1 MNAFGKKRTKVC
13 TTSSRKTRRIVKS
26 KRHLLKKKVTYL
38 VVAVAAL
45 GLASFLVYYALGPK
59 NSTLIDTTP
68 KIAIVDHLSVQWPN
82 PTFNQTMLDIL
93 NETGLQVDYYPSQD
107 VTVDFY
113 RNLPKHNYKLIIFR
127 VHATAESS
135 VEGTP
140 PFVVFFTSENYTNLD
155 HVPEQQDMRVVY
167 VRLPDSDSVY
177 FGITPKFVTDSMEGR
192 FNDTVIIAMGCD
204 GLRYTTMAQA
214 FVEKGAKTYISWNGS
229 VSIDHTDDAT
239 ISLLRHLITENQTVK
254 EAVSQTM
261 NEVGPDPTDKSILLF
276 YPDRAG
282 QGFFQVDL
290 TTAAPV
296 VRPAR
301 RSTSKRDEYS
311 ETTLVPEIL
320 TLCAPL

>member
-1 MNAFGKKRTKVC
+1 
-13 TTSSRKTRRIVKS
+13 
-26 KRHLLKKKVTYL
+26 
-38 VVAVAAL
+38 
-45 GLASFLVYYALGPK
+45 
-59 NSTLIDTTP
+59 
-68 KIAIVDHLSVQWPN
+68 
-82 PTFNQTMLDIL
+82 
-93 NETGLQVDYYPSQD
+93 
-107 VTVDFY
+107 
-113 RNLPKHNYKLIIFR
+113 
-127 VHATAESS
+127 
-135 VEGTP
+135 
-140 PFVVFFTSENYTNLD
+140 
-155 HVPEQQDMRVVY
+155 MRVVY